1 MILELLG
8 YETVELMSPLA
19 EQECLQRLRNSIGSD
34 WRLFDP
40 HEILGAVGKRSFR
53 LSVQRRWLRRNLF
66 QTFVYGET
74 VAQGTAT
81 KILCRFGMQRLAAVV
96 AGILFV
102 AGLATV
108 GTETINDLIMAHS
121 LGDVLSAMV
130 FPALFLVFVA
140 ATIFFG
146 RVLALDEPF
155 ILLQF
160 LRDTIEARE
169 TAPTA

>member
-1 MILELLG
+1 MGMIGRLLG

-102 AGLATV
+102 AG
-108 GTETINDLIMAHS
+108 
-121 LGDVLSAMV
+121 
-130 FPALFLVFVA
+130 
-140 ATIFFG
+140 
-146 RVLALDEPF
+146 
-155 ILLQF
+155 
-160 LRDTIEARE
+160 
-169 TAPTA
+169 